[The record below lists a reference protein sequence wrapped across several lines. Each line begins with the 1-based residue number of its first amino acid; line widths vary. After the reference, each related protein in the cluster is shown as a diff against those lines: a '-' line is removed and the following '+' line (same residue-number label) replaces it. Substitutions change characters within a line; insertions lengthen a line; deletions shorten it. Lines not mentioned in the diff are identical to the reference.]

1 MIIHPLAY
9 IIKDNIDKVNKLW
22 YLLLKLSLI
31 LDIEVSYSY
40 KYFHCLR
47 YATF

>member
-22 YLLLKLSLI
+22 YLLIKLSLI

-40 KYFHCLR
+40 KYFHGL
-47 YATF
+47 TSTSF